1 MKKIVTSF
9 ILLFATTYSFAQDL
23 TSKKGEVFL
32 PDSGDYALSLDAS
45 PFLNYLGN
53 MFGKTTNN
61 SAPNW
66 TYITNNM
73 SIMGKK
79 FINSKTAYR
88 ATIRVGFSSYNNKQ
102 QTMDRAAAQSTV
114 VVYFPS
120 LPPSVENKRKH
131 SSSNVGISVGME
143 KRRGKTRLQG
153 LYGAE
158 VGFAFSSS
166 KDKYNYGN
174 ALNVTA
180 PVFVGVDTYTTGA
193 GTPAQYYDGFN
204 ETPVMTG
211 TTVTGYTYDNITTD
225 TYGNAA
231 RVTTYKSGVNFEI
244 GARAFVGA
252 EYFIAPKIS
261 LAGEFGWGVGVGIQ
275 GKSRTTIESV
285 DSGANTQSGAPTIGT
300 QELTGSNSSGF
311 YLDTDNA
318 NSMFGPS
325 GTLRLNLHF

>member
-9 ILLFATTYSFAQDL
+9 ILLFTTTCSFAQDL
-23 TSKKGEVFL
+23 TSKKGETFL
-32 PDSGDYALSLDAS
+32 PDSADYALSLDAT

-53 MFGKTTNN
+53 MFGKTANN
-61 SAPNW
+61 TAPNW

-88 ATIRVGFSSYNNKQ
+88 ATVRVGFSNYTNKQ

-120 LPPSVENKRKH
+120 LPASVENKHKH
-131 SSSNVGISVGME
+131 SSSNVGISIGME

-153 LYGAE
+153 IYGAE
-158 VGFAFSSS
+158 FGFGFSST
-166 KDKYNYGN
+166 KDKYSYGN

-180 PVFVGVDTYTTGA
+180 PTYVAVDSYTTGP
-193 GTPAQYYDGFN
+193 GTAAQYYDGFN
-204 ETPVMTG
+204 ETAVMTG
-211 TTVTGYTYDNITTD
+211 TAITGYKYDNIIKD
-225 TYGNAA
+225 TYGNDA
-231 RVTTYKSGVNFEI
+231 RITTYKSGVNFEI

-261 LAGEFGWGVGVGIQ
+261 LAGEFGWGAGVGIQ
-275 GKSRTTIESV
+275 GKSKTTIESV
-285 DSGANTQSGAPTIGT
+285 DRGVNTQSGVPTIGT

-311 YLDTDNA
+311 YIDTDNA